1 MIYTPRLFE
10 KRHAMKRLLLL
21 GLTSLLVACG
31 SKEEST
37 ASNTNEAN
45 KVAAVAAP
53 MDKAALAEE
62 AKTAIKAYGGSL
74 KSELQTA
81 MQSGGPVNALTVC
94 NMKAPEIAQSVA
106 ASQQVQISRVS
117 LRHRNPTTGV
127 PNEWQ
132 TQVLN
137 DFEARKVKGE
147 AIESLV
153 YSEMVKQGDKQ
164 EFRFMKAIPTEA
176 MCLACH
182 GTEISPAVMTRINEL
197 YPQDKAT
204 GFKEGD
210 LRGAFVVVKN
220 LP

>member
-1 MIYTPRLFE
+1 MIYRPKFFQ
-10 KRHAMKRLLLL
+10 KGQAMKQLFVL
-21 GLTSLLVACG
+21 GLASLLVACG
-31 SKEEST
+31 GKEEPKVTDST
-37 ASNTNEAN
+37 SNTPP
-45 KVAAVAAP
+45 AATAP
-53 MDKAALAEE
+53 MDKAALSEQ
-62 AKTAIKAYGGSL
+62 AKNAIKTYGGSL
-74 KSELQTA
+74 KAELQTA
-81 MQSGGPVNALTVC
+81 MQSGGPVNAISACQL
-94 NMKAPEIAQSVA
+94 KAPEIAKTVSDGEKL
-106 ASQQVQISRVS
+106 QISRVS
-117 LRHRNPTTGV
+117 LRNRNPVTGV

-147 AIESLV
+147 ALESLV
-153 YSEMVKQGDKQ
+153 YSELVENAGKQ

-176 MCLACH
+176 MCLTCH
-182 GTEISPAVMTRINEL
+182 GSEVSPAVMTRLKEL

>member
-1 MIYTPRLFE
+1 MIYTPTFFQ
-10 KRHAMKRLLLL
+10 KGHAMKKILIL
-21 GLTSLLVACG
+21 GLASLLVACG
-31 SKEEST
+31 GKEEPKTDTTESKKPAAT
-37 ASNTNEAN
+37 A
-45 KVAAVAAP
+45 P
-53 MDKAALAEE
+53 LDKAALAEQ
-62 AKTAIKAYGGSL
+62 AKAAIKTYGGSL
-74 KSELQTA
+74 KAELQTA
-81 MQSGGPVNALTVC
+81 MQSGGPVNAISACQL
-94 NMKAPEIAQSVA
+94 KAPEIAKTVSEGEKL
-106 ASQQVQISRVS
+106 QISRVS
-117 LRHRNPTTGV
+117 LRNRNPVMGV

-153 YSEMVKQGDKQ
+153 YSELVENAGKQ

-176 MCLACH
+176 MCLTCH
-182 GTEISPAVMTRINEL
+182 GSEISPAVMTRLKEL

>member
-1 MIYTPRLFE
+1 MKKLFV
-10 KRHAMKRLLLL
+10 L
-21 GLTSLLVACG
+21 GLVSLLVACG
-31 SKEEST
+31 GKEEQKTTKANDT
-37 ASNTNEAN
+37 ATP
-45 KVAAVAAP
+45 AATGP
-53 MDKAALAEE
+53 TDKAALTEE
-62 AKTAIKAYGGSL
+62 AKAAIKLYGGNL
-74 KSELQTA
+74 KEQLQMA
-81 MQSGGPVNALTVC
+81 MQTGGPVNALTVC
-94 NMKAPEIAQSVA
+94 NTQAPEIAKSVGESQSL
-106 ASQQVQISRVS
+106 QVSRVS
-117 LRHRNPTTGV
+117 LRNRNPTTGV

-176 MCLACH
+176 VCLTCH
-182 GTEISPAVMTRINEL
+182 GTEISPAVLTRVNQL
-197 YPQDKAT
+197 YPQDKAI

>member
-1 MIYTPRLFE
+1 
-10 KRHAMKRLLLL
+10 MKRLLLL
-21 GLTSLLVACG
+21 SLTSLLVACG
-31 SKEEST
+31 GKNEQPATTANEST
-37 ASNTNEAN
+37 AA
-45 KVAAVAAP
+45 KPAAAP

-94 NMKAPEIAQSVA
+94 NTKAPEIAKSV
-106 ASQQVQISRVS
+106 SEGQHLQISRVS
-117 LRHRNPTTGV
+117 LRNRNPTTGV

-132 TQVLN
+132 AQVLN

-153 YSEMVKQGDKQ
+153 YSETVKQGDKQ

-176 MCLACH
+176 MCLTCH

>member
-1 MIYTPRLFE
+1 
-10 KRHAMKRLLLL
+10 MKRLLLL
-21 GLTSLLVACG
+21 SLASLLVACG
-31 SKEEST
+31 GKSEQAATTANES
-37 ASNTNEAN
+37 
-45 KVAAVAAP
+45 AAAKPAAAP

-62 AKTAIKAYGGSL
+62 AKTAIKVYGGSL

-81 MQSGGPVNALTVC
+81 MQSGGPINALTVC
-94 NMKAPEIAQSVA
+94 NTKAPEIAKSV
-106 ASQQVQISRVS
+106 SEGQHLQISRVS
-117 LRHRNPTTGV
+117 LRNRNPTTGV

-132 TQVLN
+132 AQVLN

-153 YSEMVKQGDKQ
+153 YSETVKQGDKQ

-176 MCLACH
+176 MCLTCH

>member
-1 MIYTPRLFE
+1 MIYTPTFFP
-10 KRHAMKRLLLL
+10 KGQAMKQLFVL
-21 GLTSLLVACG
+21 GLASLLVACG
-31 SKEEST
+31 GKEEPKVS
-37 ASNTNEAN
+37 NEAATAPVAS
-45 KVAAVAAP
+45 KV
-53 MDKAALAEE
+53 MLDKAALSEQ
-62 AKTAIKAYGGSL
+62 AKTAIKTYGGNL
-74 KSELQTA
+74 KAELQAA
-81 MQSGGPVNALTVC
+81 MQTGGPVNAINVC
-94 NMKAPEIAQSVA
+94 QLKAPELANTVSNTEKLEV
-106 ASQQVQISRVS
+106 SRVS
-117 LRHRNPTTGV
+117 LRNRNPVIGL

-147 AIESLV
+147 ALESLV
-153 YSEMVKQGDKQ
+153 YSELVENAGKH

-176 MCLACH
+176 MCLTCH
-182 GTEISPAVMTRINEL
+182 GSEISPVVMTRLKEL

>member
-1 MIYTPRLFE
+1 MIYTRSLYKE
-10 KRHAMKRLLLL
+10 GHAMKNVLLLL
-21 GLTSLLVACG
+21 GLASVLVACG
-31 SKEEST
+31 GKEEPKT
-37 ASNTNEAN
+37 AAPAEVTKGAAPAAPD
-45 KVAAVAAP
+45 KVA
-53 MDKAALAEE
+53 LTES
-62 AKTAIKAYGGSL
+62 AKNTIKAFGGTL

-81 MQSGGPVNALTVC
+81 MQSGGPINAINVC
-94 NMKAPEIAQSVA
+94 NTKAPEIAQSVS
-106 ASQQVQISRVS
+106 ASEQMQVSRVS
-117 LRHRNPTTGV
+117 LRNRNPVTGA

-147 AIESLV
+147 ALESLV
-153 YSEMVKQGDKQ
+153 YSEIVEQGGQ
-164 EFRFMKAIPTEA
+164 HEFRFMKAIPTEA
-176 MCLACH
+176 LCLTCH
-182 GTEISPAVMTRINEL
+182 GTEISPAVMTRINQL

>member
-1 MIYTPRLFE
+1 
-10 KRHAMKRLLLL
+10 MKRLLLL
-21 GLTSLLVACG
+21 SLTSLLVACG
-31 SKEEST
+31 GKNEQPATTANESAT
-37 ASNTNEAN
+37 AKPA
-45 KVAAVAAP
+45 AAP

-94 NMKAPEIAQSVA
+94 NTKAPEIAKSVSE
-106 ASQQVQISRVS
+106 SQHLQISRVS
-117 LRHRNPTTGV
+117 LRNRNPTTGV

-153 YSEMVKQGDKQ
+153 YSETVKQGDKQ

-176 MCLACH
+176 MCLTCH